1 MKPLCAAALLALVVL
16 FSSACSDGGALPAVS
31 SQALK
36 AAHPGGGVTRNDCPN
51 DSGGI
56 STGDGTC

>member
-1 MKPLCAAALLALVVL
+1 MKPLCAAALLALVAL
-16 FSSACSDGGALPAVS
+16 FSSSCSDGGALPAVS

-36 AAHPGGGVTRNDCPN
+36 AAHSGGGVTRNDCQN

-56 STGDGTC
+56 ATGDGTC